1 MTGASGEPFSSAP
14 EGALRR
20 TLRAVSVPGPPPA
33 PEAVPLA
40 GRGPRAVLRLTAF
53 RKLYTALVLSSFGDW
68 LGFLATTA
76 LAAQLVDSFEGK
88 AYATGGVLVFRLLPA
103 VLFGPLAGAFADRW
117 DRRTTMVVAD
127 LLRFL
132 LFLSIPVVGSVADQS
147 TALVHLLAA
156 SFLIETVS
164 LFWIPAKEASVPNIV
179 GPERLEGAN
188 QLTLIATY
196 GSAPVAAV
204 VFGLLSLLSRALGT
218 GFEYF
223 RTGPVD
229 LALYVNAATF
239 LFAALTVARLDIPRG
254 PRLAKGE
261 RTSVVTS
268 LREGFVFM
276 GSTPL
281 ARGLLVGMLGA
292 LAAGGAI
299 IALGRLFAESVLAG
313 GNAAYALLFGAIF
326 LGIAL
331 GVALGPRALGD
342 LSRRRVFGPSI
353 VGAGVSLTFM
363 SLVPNLFL
371 ATVATG
377 LVGFF
382 AGVAYVVGLT
392 LLGLEVD
399 DAIRGR
405 MFGLVQSL
413 MRIDLLLVTATT
425 PFLAGAIGVRE
436 GPLGI
441 SINGVA
447 VVLLVGGLLGILV
460 GLVAYRQMDDR
471 RGIPLRADL
480 ARRLA
485 RRDAPPTYRG
495 TFIALEGGEG
505 AGKSTQLA
513 LLEGWLRARG
523 HDVVVTREPGATAAG
538 ARIRAM
544 LLDPASTVSPRA
556 EALLYAAD
564 RAQHV
569 AEVVRPALE
578 RGAVVLTD
586 RYVDSSLAYQG
597 AGRELARDDVARLSR
612 WATDGLKPDL
622 VVLLDVDPVLGL
634 RRAGDAPDRM
644 EGESLE
650 FHQRVREG
658 FLELAGQDASRY
670 LVVAADAP
678 AARVH
683 ESVRARVADLVPVP
697 EVAAAPDVV
706 PVHGGGVRT

>member
-1 MTGASGEPFSSAP
+1 
-14 EGALRR
+14 
-20 TLRAVSVPGPPPA
+20 
-33 PEAVPLA
+33 
-40 GRGPRAVLRLTAF
+40 VLRLTAF
-53 RKLYTALVLSSFGDW
+53 RRLYTALVLSSFGDW

-117 DRRTTMVVAD
+117 DRRTTMVVCD

-132 LFLSIPVVGSVADQS
+132 LFLSIPIVGSVAERS
-147 TALVHLLAA
+147 TALLHLLVA

-164 LFWIPAKEASVPNIV
+164 LFWIPAKEASVPNLV

-204 VFGLLSLLSRALGT
+204 VFGLLSLVSRALGS

-239 LFAALTVARLDIPRG
+239 LFAAMTVARLQIPGG
-254 PRLAKGE
+254 PRKARGDGTTVLA
-261 RTSVVTS
+261 S
-268 LREGFVFM
+268 LREGLSFM

-299 IALGRLFAESVLAG
+299 IALGRLFAESVLQG
-313 GNAAYALLFGAIF
+313 GDAAYGLLFGAIF
-326 LGIAL
+326 AGIAL
-331 GVALGPRALGD
+331 GVALGPMALGD

-353 VGAGVSLTFM
+353 VGAGSALTFM
-363 SLVPNLFL
+363 ALVPNLFL
-371 ATVATG
+371 ATVATL
-377 LVGFF
+377 LVGAF

-392 LLGLEVD
+392 LLGLEIAD
-399 DAIRGR
+399 EMRGR

-413 MRIDLLLVTATT
+413 MRIDLLVVTATT
-425 PFLAGAIGVRE
+425 PFIAGSIGVRE

-441 SINGVA
+441 SVNGVS
-447 VVLLVGGLLGILV
+447 VVLLTGGLLAVVV

-471 RGIPLRADL
+471 RGIPLRVDL

-485 RRDAPPTYRG
+485 RRDPESSHGG
-495 TFIALEGGEG
+495 TFISFEGGEG
-505 AGKSTQLA
+505 AGKTSQLL
-513 LLEGWLRARG
+513 LLEAWLRDRG
-523 HDVVVTREPGATAAG
+523 HEVVVTREPGATPAG
-538 ARIRAM
+538 ARIREL
-544 LLDPASTVSPRA
+544 LLDPTTSLSPRA
-556 EALLYAAD
+556 EAMLYAAD

-569 AEVVRPALE
+569 AQVVRPALE

-612 WATDGLKPDL
+612 WATEGLRPDL

-634 RRAGDAPDRM
+634 RRAGDSPDRI
-644 EGESLE
+644 EAESLE
-650 FHQRVREG
+650 FHRRVREG
-658 FLELAGQDASRY
+658 FLELAGQDPGRY
-670 LVVAADAP
+670 LVIAADGP
-678 AARVH
+678 VEQVH
-683 ESVRARVADLVPVP
+683 EAVRARLADLVPEP
-697 EVAAAPDVV
+697 EV
-706 PVHGGGVRT
+706 VRT

>member
-1 MTGASGEPFSSAP
+1 MPTPEPFP
-14 EGALRR
+14 
-20 TLRAVSVPGPPPA
+20 VPDAEHP
-33 PEAVPLA
+33 PLA
-40 GRGPRAVLRLTAF
+40 GRGPRAVLRLPAF

-76 LAAQLVDSFEGK
+76 LATQLVDTFEGK

-117 DRRTTMVVAD
+117 DRRRTMVFCD
-127 LLRFL
+127 LLRFA
-132 LFLSIPVVGSVADQS
+132 LFLSIPIVGSVAARD
-147 TALVHLLAA
+147 TALLYLLVA

-164 LFWIPAKEASVPNIV
+164 LFWIPAKEASVPNLV

-196 GSAPVAAV
+196 GSAPFAAAV
-204 VFGLLSLLSRALGT
+204 FAALSLVSRALGN

-239 LFAALTVARLDIPRG
+239 LFAALTVYRLHIPGGRHAARTGTETATETPTV
-254 PRLAKGE
+254 LA
-261 RTSVVTS
+261 S
-268 LREGFVFM
+268 LREGLRFVS
-276 GSTPL
+276 GTPL

-299 IALGRLFAESVLAG
+299 IALGKLFALSVLAG
-313 GNAAYALLFGAIF
+313 GDAAYGLLFGSMF
-326 LGIAL
+326 LGIAI
-331 GVALGPRALGD
+331 GVAFGPRALGD

-353 VGAGVSLTFM
+353 VGAGASLTFM
-363 SLVPNLFL
+363 ALVPNLFL
-371 ATVATG
+371 ATMATV
-377 LVGFF
+377 LVGAF

-392 LLGLEVD
+392 LLGVEVGD
-399 DAIRGR
+399 EMRGR

-413 MRIDLLLVTATT
+413 MRIDLLVVTATT
-425 PFLAGAIGVRE
+425 PFIAGRIGVRE
-436 GPLGI
+436 GPAGI
-441 SINGVA
+441 SINGVS
-447 VVLLVGGLLGILV
+447 VVLLVGGLLAMTV
-460 GLVAYRQMDDR
+460 GVVAYRQMDDR
-471 RGIPLRADL
+471 KGVPLRVDL

-485 RRDAPPTYRG
+485 RRDPSPTHPGR
-495 TFIALEGGEG
+495 FIAVEGGEG

-513 LLEGWLRARG
+513 LLESWLVERG
-523 HDVVVTREPGATAAG
+523 HEVLVTREPGATGAG
-538 ARIRAM
+538 ARIRAL
-544 LLDPASTVSPRA
+544 LLDPAATLSPRA

-597 AGRELARDDVARLSR
+597 AGRELAVDEVARLSR
-612 WATDGLKPDL
+612 WATEGLRPDQ
-622 VVLLDVDPVLGL
+622 VVLLDIDPAVGL

-644 EGESLE
+644 EAESLE
-650 FHQRVREG
+650 FHRRVREG
-658 FLELAGQDASRY
+658 FLERAGQDPDRY
-670 LVVAADAP
+670 LVVSAEQTQEQMHEVVRRHL
-678 AARVH
+678 AAR
-683 ESVRARVADLVPVP
+683 LP
-697 EVAAAPDVV
+697 EPAV
-706 PVHGGGVRT
+706 VRT